1 MRLVKEYP
9 IFSFALASLIATV
22 LAGCALGFLA
32 YRKADV
38 ARQAFDRDEQR
49 LHKLLEES
57 PAPTDANLEV
67 ARFNLSRL
75 QELVT
80 KRLAAT
86 KAKLTDFENR
96 NPVPASRSQMFFQLQ
111 AYRNQLTIDA
121 SNLAKQNYASRISDG
136 EDSDDV
142 LDVLRLPE
150 NFSFGFSR
158 YLNEPPADEDIGYVH
173 RQKII
178 LEHIIRKLFQSYPHS
193 IEAVMRQSVSGQTVK
208 PVNNRQS
215 RFQDEFEIPD
225 HLTAAR
231 DGVVATLAFKVE
243 FTGFTQSLRLFLS
256 QIERFELPIIVRSVE
271 VSPGKVA
278 TTIPK
283 SIQSSDVGFQIFF
296 NNDGTL
302 ESVTEQVRDP
312 VVTNNISHFSV
323 ILEYIEVLYDTPGS
337 GQTNP

>member
-1 MRLVKEYP
+1 MRIVKEYP
-9 IFSFALASLIATV
+9 VFTFVLATLMATFI
-22 LAGCALGFLA
+22 AGCALGYLS
-32 YRKADV
+32 YRRADA
-38 ARQAFDRDEQR
+38 ARQALISDEQR
-49 LHKLLEES
+49 LQALLATS
-57 PAPTDANLEV
+57 PAPTVENLAV
-67 ARFNLSRL
+67 AQSNLSRL
-75 QELVT
+75 QELVD

-86 KAKLTDFENR
+86 KAKLTDFESR

-121 SNLAKQNYASRISDG
+121 SKLAKENYASRISAG
-136 EDSDDV
+136 EDPEDV
-142 LDVLRLPE
+142 LDVLRLPD

-158 YLNEPPADEDIGYVH
+158 YLNEPPADEDIHYVH

-193 IEAVMRQSVSGQTVK
+193 VEAVMRQPVAGQAIK

-215 RFQDEFEIPD
+215 RFQDEFEIPE
-225 HLTAAR
+225 HLTSAR

-243 FTGFTQSLRLFLS
+243 FTGFTQVLRLFLS

-271 VSPGKVA
+271 VSPGKVNS
-278 TTIPK
+278 TIPK
-283 SIQSSDVGFQIFF
+283 SIQSSEVGFQIFF

-302 ESVTEQVRDP
+302 ESATEQVRDP

-323 ILEYIEVLYDTPGS
+323 ILEYIEVLHDAQSSEHTKP
-337 GQTNP
+337 